1 MAVPLAARIAA
12 QAMRSAKKD
21 MSKQMAQIQKQ
32 VQSEIDKGLKDFGS
46 SLKVDAEVLGMD
58 ELKKDLKDVVDN
70 LNEFGSVKVGV
81 PQQGNYPDGTPIKT
95 VGFVHEFGS
104 PKMNIPQRSF
114 LRSTLIE
121 NESRYYELIG
131 KGIEKVLQGKASIK
145 DVRNG
150 IAVTFEGDVKDKIT
164 DLPLI
169 DTGLLKKSIISETG
183 DS

>member
-58 ELKKDLKDVVDN
+58 ELKKDLKDV
-70 LNEFGSVKVGV
+70 
-81 PQQGNYPDGTPIKT
+81 
-95 VGFVHEFGS
+95 
-104 PKMNIPQRSF
+104 
-114 LRSTLIE
+114 
-121 NESRYYELIG
+121 
-131 KGIEKVLQGKASIK
+131 
-145 DVRNG
+145 RNG